1 MQVEAISAGGGVV
14 AEAFSAD
21 ARKTDVYLETPIPG
35 TDADVYFRGS
45 LPAVAGTA
53 LIKSLNFFK
62 WSLNRV
68 WIEP

>member
-53 LIKSLNFFK
+53 LIKSLNFSK
-62 WSLNRV
+62 
-68 WIEP
+68 